1 LKPGRGI
8 RERRKRTSLL
18 AFYFSNSRLIFFS
31 FHCSI
36 LNVKEIKMSVAEP
49 LNIRYVTDTVGKRK
63 EVIVP
68 YQTWASITGELE
80 ELREKQKILLG
91 LQQACRDVKKQ
102 EKGELKEQPL
112 DEFLDEL

>member
-1 LKPGRGI
+1 
-8 RERRKRTSLL
+8 
-18 AFYFSNSRLIFFS
+18 
-31 FHCSI
+31 
-36 LNVKEIKMSVAEP
+36 MSVAEP

-102 EKGELKEQPL
+102 EKGELKEQTL
-112 DEFLDEL
+112 DEFLDVL